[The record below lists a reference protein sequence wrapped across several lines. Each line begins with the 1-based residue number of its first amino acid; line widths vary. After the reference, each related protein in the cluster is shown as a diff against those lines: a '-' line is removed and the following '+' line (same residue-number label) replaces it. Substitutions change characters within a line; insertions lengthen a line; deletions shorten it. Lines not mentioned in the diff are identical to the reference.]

1 MIISNRSAWY
11 VVKHAT
17 WPSTFFVVVHP
28 LPAFWNEPS
37 SDGRVYSRTRQSSPA
52 IQSDCCVYSHIYISV
67 HIHAREIE
75 ENIFNFFVLF
85 LFRPF
90 LFLFFYY
97 ASGLTKQGV
106 PMYNCWNWF
115 DAVQIEFSFGLK
127 WEQEKLCG
135 GWKRRFVII
144 NCSRHERLFE
154 MFQHH

>member
-52 IQSDCCVYSHIYISV
+52 IQSDCCVYRHIYISV

-90 LFLFFYY
+90 FYIYIYFLLCVRINKAGGPNVQLLELIWCSPNRIFF
-97 ASGLTKQGV
+97 
-106 PMYNCWNWF
+106 W
-115 DAVQIEFSFGLK
+115 
-127 WEQEKLCG
+127 
-135 GWKRRFVII
+135 
-144 NCSRHERLFE
+144 FE
-154 MFQHH
+154 MRTREIMRRVEAKVCYN